1 MINKRDSIVKTALD
15 IGNMK
20 IKAVIG
26 ELSSDGSQLKV
37 LGYAEV
43 PSRGMKKSV
52 IENPEELS
60 QCVAYALGQLRDQTG
75 ENIEKVAIGISGEA
89 IKSRTTNMKYQFEE
103 KEITEK
109 EVETLF
115 RMSAHEL
122 LSGKER
128 ILKKEIYNIRVNN
141 SGIIKN
147 PIGTVGKEIQ
157 GDVHLIYIDEAE
169 VEKLERILKKEIYN
183 IRVNNS
189 GIIKNPIGTVGKEIQ
204 GDVHLIYIDEAEVE
218 KLVEVVNRA
227 GVEVEHMLLNAYASA
242 KAVLDDEDRRMGV
255 ALIDI
260 GEGSTD
266 IILFKNDKLIYTKS
280 LPLGGMHYVNDISY
294 LFQISKQE
302 AFEILSKLRDKEI
315 HDAHI
320 YCGTSKKV
328 AVDDI
333 KNIIDARTGDIIN
346 FIAQTIEESGF
357 NGYLGKGL
365 VLTGGAVVID
375 GLLDKINKKT
385 GYVVRKVLPTA
396 FRGLEDVDS
405 SQATVIG
412 IFTDQT
418 IEESGFNGYLG
429 KGLVLTGGAVVIDGL
444 LDKINKKTGYVVRKV
459 LPTAFRGLED
469 VDSSQATVIG
479 IFTEVMEDEYNKI
492 QIKLNSP
499 EPEIQEKVEENV
511 EENLENLEKILEE
524 AQVKEKTEK
533 KDGVMKGI
541 KSWFSNFI

>member
-1 MINKRDSIVKTALD
+1 MISKRDSIVKTALD

-60 QCVAYALGQLRDQTG
+60 QCVSYVLGQLRDQTG
-75 ENIEKVAIGISGEA
+75 ENIEKVSIGISGEA

-103 KEITEK
+103 KEISEK

-128 ILKKEIYNIRVNN
+128 ILKKEIYNISVNN

-147 PIGTVGKEIQ
+147 PIGI
-157 GDVHLIYIDEAE
+157 
-169 VEKLERILKKEIYN
+169 
-183 IRVNNS
+183 
-189 GIIKNPIGTVGKEIQ
+189 VGKEIQ

-412 IFTDQT
+412 IFT
-418 IEESGFNGYLG
+418 
-429 KGLVLTGGAVVIDGL
+429 
-444 LDKINKKTGYVVRKV
+444 
-459 LPTAFRGLED
+459 
-469 VDSSQATVIG
+469 
-479 IFTEVMEDEYNKI
+479 EVMEDEYNKV
-492 QIKLNSP
+492 QAKLNSP
-499 EPEIQEKVEENV
+499 EPEVQEKKEEDI
-511 EENLENLEKILEE
+511 EESLENLEKILEE
-524 AQVKEKTEK
+524 AQEKEKPEK
-533 KDGVMKGI
+533 KNGVMKGI

>member
-1 MINKRDSIVKTALD
+1 MISKRDSIVKTALD

-60 QCVAYALGQLRDQTG
+60 QCVSYVLGQLRDQTG
-75 ENIEKVAIGISGEA
+75 ENIEKVSIGISGEA

-103 KEITEK
+103 KEISEK

-122 LSGKER
+122 LSGK
-128 ILKKEIYNIRVNN
+128 
-141 SGIIKN
+141 
-147 PIGTVGKEIQ
+147 
-157 GDVHLIYIDEAE
+157 
-169 VEKLERILKKEIYN
+169 ERILKKEIYN

-320 YCGTSKKV
+320 
-328 AVDDI
+328 

-412 IFTDQT
+412 IFT
-418 IEESGFNGYLG
+418 
-429 KGLVLTGGAVVIDGL
+429 
-444 LDKINKKTGYVVRKV
+444 
-459 LPTAFRGLED
+459 
-469 VDSSQATVIG
+469 
-479 IFTEVMEDEYNKI
+479 EVMEDEYNKV
-492 QIKLNSP
+492 QAKLNSP
-499 EPEIQEKVEENV
+499 EPEIQEKKEEDI
-511 EENLENLEKILEE
+511 EESLENLEKILEE
-524 AQVKEKTEK
+524 AQEKEKPEK
-533 KDGVMKGI
+533 KNGVMKGI

>member
-1 MINKRDSIVKTALD
+1 VKKAVISKRDSIVKTALD

-60 QCVAYALGQLRDQTG
+60 QCVSYVLGQLRDQTG
-75 ENIEKVAIGISGEA
+75 ENIEKVSIGISGEA

-103 KEITEK
+103 KEISEK

-147 PIGTVGKEIQ
+147 PIGI
-157 GDVHLIYIDEAE
+157 
-169 VEKLERILKKEIYN
+169 
-183 IRVNNS
+183 
-189 GIIKNPIGTVGKEIQ
+189 VGKEIQ

-385 GYVVRKVLPTA
+385 GYVVRKV
-396 FRGLEDVDS
+396 F
-405 SQATVIG
+405 
-412 IFTDQT
+412 
-418 IEESGFNGYLG
+418 
-429 KGLVLTGGAVVIDGL
+429 
-444 LDKINKKTGYVVRKV
+444 
-459 LPTAFRGLED
+459 PTAFRGLED

-479 IFTEVMEDEYNKI
+479 IFTEVMEDEYNKV
-492 QIKLNSP
+492 QAKLNSP
-499 EPEIQEKVEENV
+499 EPEVQEKKEEDI
-511 EENLENLEKILEE
+511 EESLENLEKILEE
-524 AQVKEKTEK
+524 AQEKEKPEK
-533 KDGVMKGI
+533 KNGVMKGI

>member
-1 MINKRDSIVKTALD
+1 MISKRDSIVKTALD

-60 QCVAYALGQLRDQTG
+60 QCVSYVLGQLRDQTG
-75 ENIEKVAIGISGEA
+75 ENIEKVSIGISGEA

-103 KEITEK
+103 KEISEK

-122 LSGKER
+122 LSGK
-128 ILKKEIYNIRVNN
+128 
-141 SGIIKN
+141 
-147 PIGTVGKEIQ
+147 
-157 GDVHLIYIDEAE
+157 
-169 VEKLERILKKEIYN
+169 ERILKKEIYN

-315 HDAHI
+315 HDA
-320 YCGTSKKV
+320 GTIVEAV
-328 AVDDI
+328 A
-333 KNIIDARTGDIIN
+333 R
-346 FIAQTIEESGF
+346 FSGRSF
-357 NGYLGKGL
+357 YS
-365 VLTGGAVVID
+365 
-375 GLLDKINKKT
+375 
-385 GYVVRKVLPTA
+385 R
-396 FRGLEDVDS
+396 
-405 SQATVIG
+405 
-412 IFTDQT
+412 
-418 IEESGFNGYLG
+418 SG
-429 KGLVLTGGAVVIDGL
+429 V
-444 LDKINKKTGYVVRKV
+444 
-459 LPTAFRGLED
+459 
-469 VDSSQATVIG
+469 
-479 IFTEVMEDEYNKI
+479 
-492 QIKLNSP
+492 
-499 EPEIQEKVEENV
+499 
-511 EENLENLEKILEE
+511 
-524 AQVKEKTEK
+524 
-533 KDGVMKGI
+533 
-541 KSWFSNFI
+541 

>member
-1 MINKRDSIVKTALD
+1 
-15 IGNMK
+15 
-20 IKAVIG
+20 
-26 ELSSDGSQLKV
+26 
-37 LGYAEV
+37 
-43 PSRGMKKSV
+43 
-52 IENPEELS
+52 
-60 QCVAYALGQLRDQTG
+60 
-75 ENIEKVAIGISGEA
+75 
-89 IKSRTTNMKYQFEE
+89 
-103 KEITEK
+103 
-109 EVETLF
+109 
-115 RMSAHEL
+115 MSAHEL
-122 LSGKER
+122 LSGK
-128 ILKKEIYNIRVNN
+128 
-141 SGIIKN
+141 
-147 PIGTVGKEIQ
+147 
-157 GDVHLIYIDEAE
+157 
-169 VEKLERILKKEIYN
+169 ERILKKEIYN

-412 IFTDQT
+412 IFT
-418 IEESGFNGYLG
+418 
-429 KGLVLTGGAVVIDGL
+429 
-444 LDKINKKTGYVVRKV
+444 
-459 LPTAFRGLED
+459 
-469 VDSSQATVIG
+469 
-479 IFTEVMEDEYNKI
+479 EVMEDEYNKV
-492 QIKLNSP
+492 QAKLNSL
-499 EPEIQEKVEENV
+499 EPEVQEKKEEDI
-511 EENLENLEKILEE
+511 EESLENLEKILEE
-524 AQVKEKTEK
+524 AQEKEKPEK
-533 KDGVMKGI
+533 KNGVMKGI

>member
-1 MINKRDSIVKTALD
+1 MISKRDSIVKTALD

-60 QCVAYALGQLRDQTG
+60 QCVSYVLGQLRDQTG
-75 ENIEKVAIGISGEA
+75 ENIEKVSIGISGEA

-103 KEITEK
+103 KEMSEK

-147 PIGTVGKEIQ
+147 PIGI
-157 GDVHLIYIDEAE
+157 
-169 VEKLERILKKEIYN
+169 
-183 IRVNNS
+183 
-189 GIIKNPIGTVGKEIQ
+189 VGKEIQ

-412 IFTDQT
+412 IFT
-418 IEESGFNGYLG
+418 
-429 KGLVLTGGAVVIDGL
+429 
-444 LDKINKKTGYVVRKV
+444 
-459 LPTAFRGLED
+459 
-469 VDSSQATVIG
+469 
-479 IFTEVMEDEYNKI
+479 EVMEDEYNKV
-492 QIKLNSP
+492 QAKLNSP
-499 EPEIQEKVEENV
+499 EPEVQEKKEEDI
-511 EENLENLEKILEE
+511 EESLENLEKILEE
-524 AQVKEKTEK
+524 AQEKEKPEK
-533 KDGVMKGI
+533 KNGVMKGI

>member
-1 MINKRDSIVKTALD
+1 
-15 IGNMK
+15 MK

-60 QCVAYALGQLRDQTG
+60 QCVSYVLGQLRDQTG
-75 ENIEKVAIGISGEA
+75 ENIEKVSIGISGEA

-103 KEITEK
+103 KEISEK

-147 PIGTVGKEIQ
+147 PIGI
-157 GDVHLIYIDEAE
+157 
-169 VEKLERILKKEIYN
+169 
-183 IRVNNS
+183 
-189 GIIKNPIGTVGKEIQ
+189 VGKEIQ

-385 GYVVRKVLPTA
+385 GYVVRKV
-396 FRGLEDVDS
+396 F
-405 SQATVIG
+405 
-412 IFTDQT
+412 
-418 IEESGFNGYLG
+418 
-429 KGLVLTGGAVVIDGL
+429 
-444 LDKINKKTGYVVRKV
+444 
-459 LPTAFRGLED
+459 PTAFRGLED

-479 IFTEVMEDEYNKI
+479 IFTEVMEDEYNKV
-492 QIKLNSP
+492 QAKLNSP
-499 EPEIQEKVEENV
+499 EPEVQEKKEEDI
-511 EENLENLEKILEE
+511 EESLENLEKILEE
-524 AQVKEKTEK
+524 AQEKEKPEK
-533 KDGVMKGI
+533 KNGVMKGI

>member
-1 MINKRDSIVKTALD
+1 MISKRDSIVKTALD

-60 QCVAYALGQLRDQTG
+60 QCVSYVLGQLRDQTG
-75 ENIEKVAIGISGEA
+75 ENIEKVSIGISGEA

-103 KEITEK
+103 KEISEK

-147 PIGTVGKEIQ
+147 PIGI
-157 GDVHLIYIDEAE
+157 
-169 VEKLERILKKEIYN
+169 
-183 IRVNNS
+183 
-189 GIIKNPIGTVGKEIQ
+189 VGKEIQ

-385 GYVVRKVLPTA
+385 GYVVRKV
-396 FRGLEDVDS
+396 F
-405 SQATVIG
+405 
-412 IFTDQT
+412 
-418 IEESGFNGYLG
+418 
-429 KGLVLTGGAVVIDGL
+429 
-444 LDKINKKTGYVVRKV
+444 
-459 LPTAFRGLED
+459 PTAFRGLED

-479 IFTEVMEDEYNKI
+479 IFTEVMEDEYNKV
-492 QIKLNSP
+492 QAKLNSP
-499 EPEIQEKVEENV
+499 EPEVQEKKEEDI
-511 EENLENLEKILEE
+511 EESLENLEKILEE
-524 AQVKEKTEK
+524 AQEKEKPEK
-533 KDGVMKGI
+533 KNGVMKGI

>member
-1 MINKRDSIVKTALD
+1 MISKRDSIVKTALD

-103 KEITEK
+103 KEISEK

-122 LSGKER
+122 LSGK
-128 ILKKEIYNIRVNN
+128 
-141 SGIIKN
+141 
-147 PIGTVGKEIQ
+147 
-157 GDVHLIYIDEAE
+157 
-169 VEKLERILKKEIYN
+169 ERILKKEIYN

-320 YCGTSKKV
+320 YCGTNKKV

-412 IFTDQT
+412 IFT
-418 IEESGFNGYLG
+418 
-429 KGLVLTGGAVVIDGL
+429 
-444 LDKINKKTGYVVRKV
+444 
-459 LPTAFRGLED
+459 
-469 VDSSQATVIG
+469 
-479 IFTEVMEDEYNKI
+479 EVMEDEYNKI
-492 QIKLNSP
+492 QAKLNSP
-499 EPEIQEKVEENV
+499 EPEIQEKKEEDI
-511 EENLENLEKILEE
+511 EESLENLEKILEE
-524 AQVKEKTEK
+524 AQEKEKPEK
-533 KDGVMKGI
+533 KNGVIKGI

>member
-1 MINKRDSIVKTALD
+1 MINNRDSIIKTAVD

-26 ELSSDGSQLKV
+26 ELSNDGSQLKV
-37 LGYAEV
+37 IGYTEV

-52 IENPEELS
+52 VENPEDLS
-60 QCVAYALGQLRDQTG
+60 HCLAYALGQLRDQTG
-75 ENIEKVAIGISGEA
+75 YPIDKISIGISGEA
-89 IKSRTTNMKYQFEE
+89 IKSRTTNVKYQFDE
-103 KEITEK
+103 KEITER
-109 EVETLF
+109 EVEMLF
-115 RMSAHEL
+115 RMAAHEL

-128 ILKKEIYNIRVNN
+128 VLKKEIYNIRVNN

-147 PIGTVGKEIQ
+147 PIGVVGKEIQ
-157 GDVHLIYIDEAE
+157 GDVHLIYIDDAEAE
-169 VEKLERILKKEIYN
+169 KLI
-183 IRVNNS
+183 
-189 GIIKNPIGTVGKEIQ
+189 
-204 GDVHLIYIDEAEVE
+204 
-218 KLVEVVNRA
+218 EVVNRA

-302 AFEILSKLRDKEI
+302 AFEILSKLRDKDV
-315 HDAHI
+315 HDGHI
-320 YCGTSKKV
+320 YCGDTKKV
-328 AVDDI
+328 SVLDI

-365 VLTGGAVVID
+365 VLTGGAVIID
-375 GLLDKINKKT
+375 GLLEKINKKT

-405 SQATVIG
+405 S
-412 IFTDQT
+412 
-418 IEESGFNGYLG
+418 L
-429 KGLVLTGGAVVIDGL
+429 
-444 LDKINKKTGYVVRKV
+444 
-459 LPTAFRGLED
+459 
-469 VDSSQATVIG
+469 ATVIG
-479 IFTEVMEDEYNKI
+479 IFTEVMEDEYNRI
-492 QIKLNSP
+492 QGEMNLPQDEITETPEERIK
-499 EPEIQEKVEENV
+499 EEQEDDLDK
-511 EENLENLEKILEE
+511 LLEE
-524 AQVKEKTEK
+524 AKDKESKRK
-533 KDGVMKGI
+533 NGVFSSIKD
-541 KSWFSNFI
+541 WFSNFI

>member
-1 MINKRDSIVKTALD
+1 MEKRYK
-15 IGNMK
+15 
-20 IKAVIG
+20 
-26 ELSSDGSQLKV
+26 
-37 LGYAEV
+37 
-43 PSRGMKKSV
+43 
-52 IENPEELS
+52 
-60 QCVAYALGQLRDQTG
+60 
-75 ENIEKVAIGISGEA
+75 
-89 IKSRTTNMKYQFEE
+89 
-103 KEITEK
+103 
-109 EVETLF
+109 
-115 RMSAHEL
+115 
-122 LSGKER
+122 
-128 ILKKEIYNIRVNN
+128 
-141 SGIIKN
+141 
-147 PIGTVGKEIQ
+147 
-157 GDVHLIYIDEAE
+157 
-169 VEKLERILKKEIYN
+169 
-183 IRVNNS
+183 
-189 GIIKNPIGTVGKEIQ
+189 

-412 IFTDQT
+412 IFT
-418 IEESGFNGYLG
+418 
-429 KGLVLTGGAVVIDGL
+429 
-444 LDKINKKTGYVVRKV
+444 
-459 LPTAFRGLED
+459 
-469 VDSSQATVIG
+469 
-479 IFTEVMEDEYNKI
+479 EVMEDEYNKV
-492 QIKLNSP
+492 QAKLNSP
-499 EPEIQEKVEENV
+499 EPEVQEKKEEDI
-511 EENLENLEKILEE
+511 EESLENLEKILEE
-524 AQVKEKTEK
+524 AQEKEKPEK
-533 KDGVMKGI
+533 KNGVMKGI

>member
-1 MINKRDSIVKTALD
+1 MISKRDSIVKTALD

-60 QCVAYALGQLRDQTG
+60 QCVSYVLGQLRDQTG
-75 ENIEKVAIGISGEA
+75 ENIEKVSIGISGEA

-103 KEITEK
+103 KEISEK

-147 PIGTVGKEIQ
+147 PIGI
-157 GDVHLIYIDEAE
+157 
-169 VEKLERILKKEIYN
+169 
-183 IRVNNS
+183 
-189 GIIKNPIGTVGKEIQ
+189 VGKEIQ

-385 GYVVRKVLPTA
+385 GYVVRKV
-396 FRGLEDVDS
+396 F
-405 SQATVIG
+405 
-412 IFTDQT
+412 
-418 IEESGFNGYLG
+418 
-429 KGLVLTGGAVVIDGL
+429 
-444 LDKINKKTGYVVRKV
+444 
-459 LPTAFRGLED
+459 PTAFRGLED

-479 IFTEVMEDEYNKI
+479 IFTEVMEDEYNKV
-492 QIKLNSP
+492 QAKLNSP
-499 EPEIQEKVEENV
+499 EPEIQEKKEEDI
-511 EENLENLEKILEE
+511 EESLENLEKILEE
-524 AQVKEKTEK
+524 AQEKEKPEK
-533 KDGVMKGI
+533 KNGVMKGI

>member
-1 MINKRDSIVKTALD
+1 MISKRDSIVKTALD

-60 QCVAYALGQLRDQTG
+60 QCVSYVLGQLRDQTG
-75 ENIEKVAIGISGEA
+75 ENIEKVSIGISGEA

-103 KEITEK
+103 KEISEK

-147 PIGTVGKEIQ
+147 PK
-157 GDVHLIYIDEAE
+157 
-169 VEKLERILKKEIYN
+169 
-183 IRVNNS
+183 
-189 GIIKNPIGTVGKEIQ
+189 GTVGKEIQ

-412 IFTDQT
+412 IFT
-418 IEESGFNGYLG
+418 
-429 KGLVLTGGAVVIDGL
+429 
-444 LDKINKKTGYVVRKV
+444 
-459 LPTAFRGLED
+459 
-469 VDSSQATVIG
+469 
-479 IFTEVMEDEYNKI
+479 EVMEDEYNKI

>member
-60 QCVAYALGQLRDQTG
+60 QCVSYVLGQLRDQTG
-75 ENIEKVAIGISGEA
+75 ENIEKVSIGISGEA

-103 KEITEK
+103 KEISEK

-147 PIGTVGKEIQ
+147 PIGI
-157 GDVHLIYIDEAE
+157 
-169 VEKLERILKKEIYN
+169 
-183 IRVNNS
+183 
-189 GIIKNPIGTVGKEIQ
+189 VGKEIQ

-412 IFTDQT
+412 IFT
-418 IEESGFNGYLG
+418 
-429 KGLVLTGGAVVIDGL
+429 
-444 LDKINKKTGYVVRKV
+444 
-459 LPTAFRGLED
+459 
-469 VDSSQATVIG
+469 
-479 IFTEVMEDEYNKI
+479 EVMEDEYNKV
-492 QIKLNSP
+492 QTKLNSL
-499 EPEIQEKVEENV
+499 EPEVQEKKEEDI
-511 EENLENLEKILEE
+511 EESLENLEKILEE
-524 AQVKEKTEK
+524 AQEKEKPEK
-533 KDGVMKGI
+533 KNGVMKGI

>member
-1 MINKRDSIVKTALD
+1 MINNRDSIIKTAVD

-37 LGYAEV
+37 LGYTEV
-43 PSRGMKKSV
+43 PSRGMRKSV
-52 IENPEELS
+52 VENPEDLS
-60 QCVAYALGQLRDQTG
+60 HCLAYALGQLKDQTG
-75 ENIEKVAIGISGEA
+75 QSIEKISIGISGEA
-89 IKSRTTNMKYQFEE
+89 IKSRTTNIRYQFDE

-109 EVETLF
+109 EVEMLF
-115 RMSAHEL
+115 RMAAHEL

-128 ILKKEIYNIRVNN
+128 VLKKEIYNIRVNN

-147 PIGTVGKEIQ
+147 PIGVVGKEIQ

-169 VEKLERILKKEIYN
+169 
-183 IRVNNS
+183 
-189 GIIKNPIGTVGKEIQ
+189 
-204 GDVHLIYIDEAEVE
+204 AE
-218 KLVEVVNRA
+218 KLVEVVNRT
-227 GVEVEHMLLNAYASA
+227 GVEVEHMLLNAFASA

-302 AFEILSKLRDKEI
+302 AFEILSKLKDKDI
-315 HDAHI
+315 HDGHI
-320 YCGTSKKV
+320 FCGDTKKV
-328 AVDDI
+328 SVADI

-346 FIAQTIEESGF
+346 FIAHTIEESGF

-365 VLTGGAVVID
+365 VLTGGAVIID
-375 GLLDKINKKT
+375 GLLEKINKKT
-385 GYVVRKVLPTA
+385 GYVVRKVLPNA

-405 SQATVIG
+405 S
-412 IFTDQT
+412 
-418 IEESGFNGYLG
+418 L
-429 KGLVLTGGAVVIDGL
+429 
-444 LDKINKKTGYVVRKV
+444 
-459 LPTAFRGLED
+459 
-469 VDSSQATVIG
+469 ATVIG

-492 QIKLNSP
+492 QAGINSP
-499 EPEIQEKVEENV
+499 QVDTEENITEKSS
-511 EENLENLEKILEE
+511 EEEDDLEKLLEE
-524 AQVKEKTEK
+524 TEDKSGKEKS
-533 KDGVMKGI
+533 GVFSSI
-541 KSWFSNFI
+541 KNWFSNFI

>member
-1 MINKRDSIVKTALD
+1 MISKRDSIVKTALD

-60 QCVAYALGQLRDQTG
+60 QCVSYVLGQLRDQTG
-75 ENIEKVAIGISGEA
+75 ENIEKVSIGISGEA

-103 KEITEK
+103 KEISEK

-147 PIGTVGKEIQ
+147 PIGI
-157 GDVHLIYIDEAE
+157 
-169 VEKLERILKKEIYN
+169 
-183 IRVNNS
+183 
-189 GIIKNPIGTVGKEIQ
+189 VGKEIQ

-375 GLLDKINKKT
+375 GLLDKIN
-385 GYVVRKVLPTA
+385 
-396 FRGLEDVDS
+396 E
-405 SQATVIG
+405 
-412 IFTDQT
+412 
-418 IEESGFNGYLG
+418 
-429 KGLVLTGGAVVIDGL
+429 
-444 LDKINKKTGYVVRKV
+444 KTGYVVRKV

-479 IFTEVMEDEYNKI
+479 IFTEVMEDEYNKV
-492 QIKLNSP
+492 QAKLNSP
-499 EPEIQEKVEENV
+499 EPEVQEKKEEDI
-511 EENLENLEKILEE
+511 EESLENLEKILEE
-524 AQVKEKTEK
+524 AQEKEKPEK
-533 KDGVMKGI
+533 KNGVMKGI

>member
-60 QCVAYALGQLRDQTG
+60 QCVSYVLGQLRDQTG
-75 ENIEKVAIGISGEA
+75 ENIEKVSIGISGEA

-103 KEITEK
+103 KEISEK

-147 PIGTVGKEIQ
+147 PIGI
-157 GDVHLIYIDEAE
+157 
-169 VEKLERILKKEIYN
+169 
-183 IRVNNS
+183 
-189 GIIKNPIGTVGKEIQ
+189 VGKEIQ

-412 IFTDQT
+412 IFT
-418 IEESGFNGYLG
+418 
-429 KGLVLTGGAVVIDGL
+429 
-444 LDKINKKTGYVVRKV
+444 
-459 LPTAFRGLED
+459 
-469 VDSSQATVIG
+469 
-479 IFTEVMEDEYNKI
+479 EVMEDEYNKI

>member
-1 MINKRDSIVKTALD
+1 MISKRDSIVKTALD

-60 QCVAYALGQLRDQTG
+60 QCVSYVLGQLRDQTG
-75 ENIEKVAIGISGEA
+75 ENIEKVSIGISGEA

-103 KEITEK
+103 KEISEK

-147 PIGTVGKEIQ
+147 LIGI
-157 GDVHLIYIDEAE
+157 
-169 VEKLERILKKEIYN
+169 
-183 IRVNNS
+183 
-189 GIIKNPIGTVGKEIQ
+189 VGKEIQ

-385 GYVVRKVLPTA
+385 GYVVRKV
-396 FRGLEDVDS
+396 F
-405 SQATVIG
+405 
-412 IFTDQT
+412 
-418 IEESGFNGYLG
+418 
-429 KGLVLTGGAVVIDGL
+429 
-444 LDKINKKTGYVVRKV
+444 
-459 LPTAFRGLED
+459 PTAFRGLED

-479 IFTEVMEDEYNKI
+479 IFTEVMEDEYNKV
-492 QIKLNSP
+492 QAKLNSP
-499 EPEIQEKVEENV
+499 EPEVQEKKEEDI
-511 EENLENLEKILEE
+511 EESLENLEKILEE
-524 AQVKEKTEK
+524 AQEKEKPEK
-533 KDGVMKGI
+533 KNGVMKGI